1 MQTQKQLTIG
11 ETSALCAVSVRM
23 LRHWESMGL
32 LHPTRDGNRYRLYSE
47 DDIAR
52 IRRIRLYR
60 DLGLT
65 TDQIRAALDG
75 PAMETLSLMRG
86 NRYRL
91 YSEDDIARIRRIRL
105 YRDLGLTT
113 DQIRAALDGPAM
125 ETLSLMRKQRTR
137 ISEHITQLQ
146 LILQDIDELSA
157 YAHNTKEDENMD
169 NPYANDAHDRWGDSP
184 QWMEYAEYHTRTD
197 DAQQQADLDAM
208 RALELELAQ
217 AMRDGVK
224 PGSEAADEL
233 ALRHRE
239 SLTWYHVT
247 PSMHVCLAKMY
258 VNDPRFRVHYDSI
271 EPGLAAWLHDVIAA
285 QVATEGVDAEHARWE

>member
-1 MQTQKQLTIG
+1 MSGRSVQTMHMQKQLTIG
-11 ETSALCAVSVRM
+11 ETSVLCAVSVRM
-23 LRHWESMGL
+23 LRHWELVGL
-32 LHPTRDGNRYRLYSE
+32 LRPGRDSNGYRLYSE

-65 TDQIRAALDG
+65 TEQIRAALDG
-75 PAMETLSLMRG
+75 PATETLTLMREQ
-86 NRYRL
+86 R
-91 YSEDDIARIRRIRL
+91 ARIS
-105 YRDLGLTT
+105 G
-113 DQIRAALDGPAM
+113 
-125 ETLSLMRKQRTR
+125 
-137 ISEHITQLQ
+137 HITQLQ

-157 YAHNTKEDENMD
+157 YAHNMKENEDMDSPYTDE
-169 NPYANDAHDRWGDSP
+169 AHDRWGDSP
-184 QWMEYAEYHTRTD
+184 QWMEYAEYRTRTD

-258 VNDPRFRVHYDSI
+258 VNDPRFRAHYDSI

-285 QVATEGVDAEHARWE
+285 QAATEGVNAEHARWE

>member
-1 MQTQKQLTIG
+1 MHMQKQLTIG

-32 LHPTRDGNRYRLYSE
+32 LHPTRDSNGYRLYSE

-75 PAMETLSLMRG
+75 PATETLSLMR
-86 NRYRL
+86 
-91 YSEDDIARIRRIRL
+91 E
-105 YRDLGLTT
+105 
-113 DQIRAALDGPAM
+113 
-125 ETLSLMRKQRTR
+125 QRTR

-157 YAHNTKEDENMD
+157 YAHNTKEDETMD
-169 NPYANDAHDRWGDSP
+169 NPYANEAHDRWGDSP
-184 QWMEYAEYHTRTD
+184 QWMEYAEYRTRTD

-258 VNDPRFRVHYDSI
+258 VNDPRFRAHYDSTTSSQRRWPRKAWTPSTRAGSSSAPHLRHF
-271 EPGLAAWLHDVIAA
+271 ENRACVELAP
-285 QVATEGVDAEHARWE
+285 

>member
-1 MQTQKQLTIG
+1 MSGRSVQITQTQKQLTIG

-32 LHPTRDGNRYRLYSE
+32 LHPSRDSKGYRLYSE

-65 TDQIRAALDG
+65 TDQIRAAIDG
-75 PAMETLSLMRG
+75 PATETLSLMR
-86 NRYRL
+86 
-91 YSEDDIARIRRIRL
+91 E
-105 YRDLGLTT
+105 
-113 DQIRAALDGPAM
+113 
-125 ETLSLMRKQRTR
+125 QRTR

-157 YAHNTKEDENMD
+157 YAHNMKEDETMD

-184 QWMEYAEYHTRTD
+184 QWMEYAEYRTRTD

-258 VNDPRFRVHYDSI
+258 VNDPRFRAHYDSI
-271 EPGLAAWLHDVIAA
+271 EPGLAVWLHDAIAA
-285 QVATEGVDAEHARWE
+285 QAATEGVDAAHARWE

>member
-1 MQTQKQLTIG
+1 MSGRSVQTMHMQKQLTIG
-11 ETSALCAVSVRM
+11 ETSVLCAVSVRM
-23 LRHWESMGL
+23 LRHWESVGL
-32 LHPTRDGNRYRLYSE
+32 LRPGRDSNGYRLYSE

-65 TDQIRAALDG
+65 TEQIRAVLDG
-75 PAMETLSLMRG
+75 PATETLSLMREQ
-86 NRYRL
+86 R
-91 YSEDDIARIRRIRL
+91 ARIS
-105 YRDLGLTT
+105 G
-113 DQIRAALDGPAM
+113 
-125 ETLSLMRKQRTR
+125 
-137 ISEHITQLQ
+137 HITQLQ

-157 YAHNTKEDENMD
+157 YAHNMKENEDMDSPYTDE
-169 NPYANDAHDRWGDSP
+169 AHDRWGDSP
-184 QWMEYAEYHTRTD
+184 QWMEYAEYRTRTD

-239 SLTWYHVT
+239 SLMWYHVT

>member
-1 MQTQKQLTIG
+1 MRRILHELVDDGTITAIGKKQSRLRTYTRAQT
-11 ETSALCAVSVRM
+11 TSLYS
-23 LRHWESMGL
+23 L
-32 LHPTRDGNRYRLYSE
+32 YRLPSRVGWSRPI
-47 DDIAR
+47 DSQCR
-52 IRRIRLYR
+52 SIRT
-60 DLGLT
+60 LT
-65 TDQIRAALDG
+65 AHSADVS
-75 PAMETLSLMRG
+75 PMMR
-86 NRYRL
+86 
-91 YSEDDIARIRRIRL
+91 E
-105 YRDLGLTT
+105 
-113 DQIRAALDGPAM
+113 
-125 ETLSLMRKQRTR
+125 QRTR

-157 YAHNTKEDENMD
+157 YAHNTKEDETMD
-169 NPYANDAHDRWGDSP
+169 NPYANEAHDRWGDSP
-184 QWMEYAEYHTRTD
+184 QWMEYAEYRTRTD

-258 VNDPRFRVHYDSI
+258 VNDPRFRAHYDSI